1 MTTPDLEELLARMT
15 WAEKLA
21 QLQIIWRRDEDD
33 ALALARGGIGALFWP
48 RERRTDERACSAP
61 PSKRARTAS
70 RC

>member
-1 MTTPDLEELLARMT
+1 MTTPNLDDLLARMT
-15 WAEKLA
+15 WAEKLG

-48 RERRTDERACSAP
+48 QSGGGDERAA
-61 PSKRARTAS
+61 ARGGRRERGTAS

>member
-1 MTTPDLEELLARMT
+1 MMTTPNLDDLLARMT

-48 RERRTDERACSAP
+48 QSAVATNALQLP
-61 PSKRARTAS
+61 ELFGPRHA
-70 RC
+70 